1 MKFNYFHLMPW
12 DSFPE
17 RVEPWPVANAEF
29 DPVKGTELYKTYIDT
44 LVYAEECGWDAVGCN
59 EHHFSPYGLMSNCN
73 IIGAILATRTS
84 RVKISMF
91 GNLVPLLNP
100 IRVAEEYAMLD
111 VLSGGRLICGLMRGI
126 PHEYIAY
133 NLPPDESVGRLN
145 EATQL
150 IKKAWTE
157 PRPFGWEGEHYQFRA
172 VSIWPRPRQQPHP
185 RILMSGSNPESARNA
200 ARNRAM
206 LGLVFIQSL
215 AAGREI
221 IDAYIDEARRVGWEP
236 TPEDILCGFYTC
248 IDETDEKAKTTLERG
263 VRYMMSVLMTP
274 QRQAQNL
281 VLTKTR
287 YFGAEGGAENFLN
300 RLKVAG
306 TRTIDDAIRDG
317 TVICGSP
324 ETAVKQIKRIHAELG
339 CGWINTN
346 LKIGNVP
353 NESVIKSME
362 LFRDHVHHQV
372 KDLGNAGGAVS
383 PAPLR
388 AAGE

>member
-157 PRPFGWEGEHYQFRA
+157 PKPFGWEGEHYQFRA

-185 RILMSGSNPESARNA
+185 RILMSGSNPDSARNA
-200 ARNRAM
+200 ARHGAM

-236 TPEDILCGFYTC
+236 TPDDILCGFNCC
-248 IDETDEKAKTTLERG
+248 IAETDEQARDTLAGG
-263 VRYMMSVLMTP
+263 VRYFMQTLMTP
-274 QRQAQNL
+274 QRQAQQL

-287 YFGAEGGAENFLN
+287 YFGTEGGAENFLK
-300 RLKVAG
+300 RLQVAG

-324 ETAVKQIKRIHAELG
+324 ETVVKQIKRIHAELG

-346 LKIGNVP
+346 LKIGNIP
-353 NESVIKSME
+353 NEAVTRGME
-362 LFRDHVHHQV
+362 LFRDYVHPKV
-372 KDLGNAGGAVS
+372 AGLGIASNSA
-383 PAPLR
+383 R
-388 AAGE
+388 AMAGE